1 MKFLLFLFL
10 MVLVCYQ
17 AVAADFMMVQG
28 RVFLGGTSV
37 NPQNFNS
44 AIEADGLKK
53 LDKVTNYGAE
63 ITFPTFR
70 FLELGA
76 RYTRRQFTQEENPE
90 NPATDYA
97 AKGTQNSYLLLARI
111 PFVKSS
117 MFRFD
122 VFAGAGGSNTT
133 IKIKTASY
141 DGELSRSAGSN
152 WYATPYI
159 ATGASLG
166 LGFKHILLYFEGGY
180 ESNKVDKFKTS
191 GTVNPAINNLDLS
204 GSYFM
209 VGLMFDGIKGYKQ
222 K

>member
-1 MKFLLFLFL
+1 MKFLSFILL
-10 MVLVCYQ
+10 MAIVCQ
-17 AVAADFMMVQG
+17 TVNASDFMMVQG
-28 RVFLGGTSV
+28 RIFLGGTSV
-37 NPQNFNS
+37 NPQNFNA
-44 AIEADGLKK
+44 AIESDGLKK

-63 ITFPTFR
+63 ITFPTFH

-76 RYTRRQFTQEENPE
+76 RYTRRQFTQEENPA
-90 NPATDYA
+90 NATTDYA

-122 VFAGAGGSNTT
+122 VFCGVGGSNTN
-133 IKIKTASY
+133 IKIKTANY

-152 WYATPYI
+152 WYATPY
-159 ATGASLG
+159 ASTGASLG
-166 LGFKHILLYFEGGY
+166 LGLKHIFLYFEGGY
-180 ESNKVDKFKTS
+180 ESNKVNKFKTS

-209 VGLMFDGIKGYKQ
+209 VGLMFDGIRGYKQ

>member
-1 MKFLLFLFL
+1 MKFFLSILLVGIIFQN
-10 MVLVCYQ
+10 VN
-17 AVAADFMMVQG
+17 AADFMMVQG

-76 RYTRRQFTQEENPE
+76 RYTRRQFTQEENPV
-90 NPATDYA
+90 NATTDYA
-97 AKGTQNSYLLLARI
+97 ARGTQNSYLLLARI
-111 PFVKSS
+111 PFAKSS

-122 VFAGAGGSNTT
+122 VFGGVGGSNTN

-152 WYATPYI
+152 WYATPYV

-180 ESNKVDKFKTS
+180 ESNKVKNFKTS
-191 GTVNPAINNLDLS
+191 GTVNPSINNLDLS
-204 GSYFM
+204 GSYFL